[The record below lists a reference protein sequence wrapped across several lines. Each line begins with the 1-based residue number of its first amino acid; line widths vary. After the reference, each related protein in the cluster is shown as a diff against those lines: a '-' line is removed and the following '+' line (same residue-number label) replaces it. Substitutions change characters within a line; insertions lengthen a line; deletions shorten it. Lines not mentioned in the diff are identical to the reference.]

1 MKNTFFSTKTATVA
15 LLLISTLFFAC
26 KKDTLTE
33 KLHKYS
39 TTESLYEIEL
49 YTPAKETAGEKL
61 VAFANYVNHPAD
73 YHMPNMELKEA
84 VWFME
89 TFFNIGIC
97 DKQIRIA
104 DQYEYKT
111 QHRITVAFTTN
122 DDGEILLNGEML
134 QTRYNQLLATIVRGV
149 NEAKALNLGD
159 VYVSS
164 INESARTVVL
174 ELDVLWGE
182 PTPPETAGD
191 DIWNPRR
198 IFLAKNQNASL
209 YFNYHPIDPSNP
221 DVVRPYAVSSF
232 AAAGTGADGLWLPQV
247 LVNTP
252 LSYRRDMYMQDM
264 LNSRAY
270 SGPIYNVTNQHRKL
284 IDQPIYQSGLYM
296 ITSCSGTAGACLQ
309 SNHAHG
315 SNDGSAPQ
323 ITWTPAITN
332 AEFVNFGNMY
342 KDEIYANMPWMPLGY
357 FPLYGTCFYLFYN
370 NNKTSFGKT
379 QLVFQMY
386 GIEYTASSIDVGI
399 SAAVTNG
406 TTYGPGGNTPPI
418 LIP

>member
-49 YTPAKETAGEKL
+49 YTPGEDVAGEKL

-89 TFFNIGIC
+89 TFFNVGIC

-104 DQYEYKT
+104 SQYEYKT

-164 INESARTVVL
+164 INEAAKIVIL
-174 ELDVLWGE
+174 EIDVLWGE
-182 PTPPETAGD
+182 PVPPESAGGD
-191 DIWNPRR
+191 VWNPRR

-209 YFNYHPIDPSNP
+209 YFNYHPIDLSNP
-221 DVVRPYAVSSF
+221 NVVRPYAVSSF
-232 AAAGTGADGLWLPQV
+232 LPAGTGADGLWLPQV
-247 LVNTP
+247 LASIP
-252 LSYRRDMYMQDM
+252 LNYCRDTFMQDM
-264 LNSRAY
+264 LNSRVY
-270 SGPIYNVTNQHRKL
+270 SGKIYNVTNQHRKL
-284 IDQPIYQSGLYM
+284 LHQPIYENGYHT
-296 ITSCSGTAGACLQ
+296 ITSCPNNGDPCLV

-315 SNDGSAPQ
+315 SNSGGPR
-323 ITWTPAITN
+323 ITRTPAITN

-370 NNKTSFGKT
+370 DNTFWFS

-386 GIEYTASSIDVGI
+386 GIEYTASSIFTGI
-399 SAAVTNG
+399 ADEVIKG
-406 TTYGPGGNTPPI
+406 TTYKPNGD
-418 LIP
+418 IPVVLEP